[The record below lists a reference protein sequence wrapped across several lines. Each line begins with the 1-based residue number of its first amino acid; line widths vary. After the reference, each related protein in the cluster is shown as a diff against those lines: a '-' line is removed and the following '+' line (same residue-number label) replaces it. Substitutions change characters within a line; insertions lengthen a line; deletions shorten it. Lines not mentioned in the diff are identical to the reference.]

1 MKRILLFAAL
11 LSCLL
16 TGCKKN
22 KGLSMTGVYKLDK
35 QWISG
40 GGSDSVY
47 QKTQIKIYTAHQF
60 IYAGITP
67 DSAVSF
73 GVGNYKPDTGN
84 RIVENEFYSSYR
96 LDTTRDFKVDMTLTD
111 KGFTQKIPAIAT
123 LKGVKY
129 DLMEAYSKETSG
141 DSSKLDGLWKMSK
154 SYMVSGKDTTKK
166 EVTQYKIFQGGHF
179 LFAGRYLVDK
189 TANKFKNN
197 FGYGSFN
204 MTGGDLVEEN
214 TISSDA
220 TALTHK
226 FSIKIAFNG
235 NDAYTQVIADA
246 KTNQQ
251 SIESYVRI
259 K

>member
-1 MKRILLFAAL
+1 MKRILVFAAL
-11 LSCLL
+11 LSCMLA
-16 TGCKKN
+16 GCKKN
-22 KGLSMTGVYKLDK
+22 KGLSMTGVYKLEK

-40 GGSDSVY
+40 GGNDSVY

-60 IYAGITP
+60 IYAGMTA

-96 LDTTRDFKVDMTLTD
+96 LDTSRVFKVDIKSMDT
-111 KGFTQKIPAIAT
+111 GFTQKIADIAT

-129 DLMEAYSKETSG
+129 DLMETYGKETPG
-141 DSSKLDGLWKMSK
+141 DTTKLDGLWKMSK
-154 SYMVSGKDTTKK
+154 SYLVSGKDTTKK

-189 TANKFKNN
+189 TSNKFKNN
-197 FGYGSFN
+197 FGYGSFSLS
-204 MTGGDLVEEN
+204 GGDLVEEN
-214 TISSDA
+214 TLSSDA
-220 TALTHK
+220 SALTHK
-226 FSIKIAFNG
+226 FNIKISFTSDNE
-235 NDAYTQVIADA
+235 YTQVISDA
-246 KTNQQ
+246 KSNQQ
-251 SIESYVRI
+251 SIETYSRV